1 LHEIYNYG
9 RFVIYEFNIWKIAM
23 TTKLKKLEQQQARIK
38 LQIAKEKKK
47 GQTQQRKQDTRRKI
61 LIGAIALEEMKKDA
75 KLKSQIDKLLESN
88 LTRSN
93 DRELFDLLP
102 IEDKKTEVS
111 DS

>member
-1 LHEIYNYG
+1 
-9 RFVIYEFNIWKIAM
+9 M

-47 GQTQQRKQDTRRKI
+47 GQVQNRKQDTRRKI
-61 LIGAIALEEMKKDA
+61 LVGAVALEEMKKDV
-75 KLKSQIDKLLESN
+75 KLKSQIDKLLELN

-102 IEDKKTEVS
+102 IKEKKAAS
-111 DS
+111 NDA